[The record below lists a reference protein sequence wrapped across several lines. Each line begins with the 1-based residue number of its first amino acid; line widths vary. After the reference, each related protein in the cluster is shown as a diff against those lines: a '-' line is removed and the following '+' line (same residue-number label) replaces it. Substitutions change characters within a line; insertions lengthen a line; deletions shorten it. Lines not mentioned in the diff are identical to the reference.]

1 MKILIVDD
9 HAIVRRG
16 LKQIL
21 EGEIDP
27 VIVGEA
33 QNAQEALQKTNNEI
47 WDMII
52 LDINLPDRN
61 GLDLLSEFHFKYPK
75 LPIMIMSMYS
85 EDQFALRAFKTGAV
99 GYLNKQSAPEELV
112 KAIKKI
118 ASGGKYVSEIMAE
131 LLASNVDKQEED
143 KPLQEILSDREYQV
157 FLLLAA
163 GKTVSEISNNLS
175 LSVKTVSTYRARL
188 LEKMN
193 LKNNAELIYFA
204 AHHHLADLNN

>member
-1 MKILIVDD
+1 MRVLIVDD

-21 EGEIDP
+21 EGEIET
-27 VIVGEA
+27 IVGEA
-33 QNAQEALQKTNNEI
+33 QNAQEVLKKTQNEM
-47 WDMII
+47 WDMVI

-61 GLDLLSEFHFKYPK
+61 GLEVLNELHFRYPR

-85 EDQFALRAFKTGAV
+85 EDQYALRALKAGAA

-112 KAIKKI
+112 KAIRKI
-118 ASGGKYVSEIMAE
+118 AGGGKYVSENMAE
-131 LLASNVDKQEED
+131 LLASNLDNQHE
-143 KPLQEILSDREYQV
+143 KPIQEILSDREYQV

-163 GKTVSEISNNLS
+163 GETISEISKKLS
-175 LSVKTVSTYRARL
+175 LSVKTISTYRTRL

-193 LKNNAELIYFA
+193 FKNNAELIYYA
-204 AHHHLADLNN
+204 AHNNLFE